1 MGGGASKGAG
11 KSGATI
17 TKALQDER
25 HADALFDQ
33 LDRDGD
39 RCISMVELYDAVTS
53 YGEAVQAYWTL
64 DMIKETVGS

>member
-39 RCISMVELYDAVTS
+39 RFISMVD
-53 YGEAVQAYWTL
+53 
-64 DMIKETVGS
+64 